1 MKIETKY
8 NIGQEVWFM
17 YRNHTASAIIRGYQ
31 VIVGEGEYYGE
42 FSGSVISRINY
53 LVRTA
58 GNEIHDIK
66 SEHELFP
73 TKEELLK
80 SL

>member
-8 NIGQEVWFM
+8 NLGQEVWISLCEK
-17 YRNHTASAIIRGYQ
+17 HTLC
-31 VIVGEGEYYGE
+31 VIEGVVYYKLINLNCIYYKL
-42 FSGSVISRINY
+42 VIKNKS
-53 LVRTA
+53 
-58 GNEIHDIK
+58 DCSFIK
-66 SEHELFP
+66 EENELFP